1 MYTVIYLLKEKCMY
15 TFLLRKH
22 LSKLFCLDEQEAV
35 KDMETECAIAEVI
48 ASNEEGEVGGAEVEE
63 INMDVV
69 SLTTDNILGE
79 EIINPTQ
86 CKVGIGHSVHVQLV
100 VYGFH
105 GFLFLFLS
113 LFKVCKEDFLSCDIL
128 KIHLRAHLADI
139 PFRCGMCHFVAES
152 RSQLSNHMTTLH
164 QNQLKVGLFK
174 TIIRTLAFSPLIW
187 RNY

>member
-22 LSKLFCLDEQEAV
+22 LSKLLCLDEQEAV

-105 GFLFLFLS
+105 GSYYCFFLCLRS
-113 LFKVCKEDFLSCDIL
+113 VKKTSC
-128 KIHLRAHLADI
+128 
-139 PFRCGMCHFVAES
+139 PVTFS
-152 RSQLSNHMTTLH
+152 RFT
-164 QNQLKVGLFK
+164 
-174 TIIRTLAFSPLIW
+174 
-187 RNY
+187 

>member
-1 MYTVIYLLKEKCMY
+1 MY

-22 LSKLFCLDEQEAV
+22 LSKLLCLDEQEAV

-86 CKVGIGHSVHVQLV
+86 CKVGISHFCTFPAGCLWIPGVL
-100 VYGFH
+100 
-105 GFLFLFLS
+105 LLFLS
-113 LFKVCKEDFLSCDIL
+113 VFKVCKEDFLSCDIL

-174 TIIRTLAFSPLIW
+174 TIIHTLAFSPLIW